1 MLITVL
7 DFVLINII
15 SYVVGTATGI
25 IVCVKY
31 KENLL
36 VKSRSRDNLSTNG
49 GLHSQTIPNFSAPVI
64 ASAPPPNPVTKIT
77 LE

>member
-15 SYVVGTATGI
+15 SYVAGTATGI
-25 IVCVKY
+25 ILCVKY
-31 KENLL
+31 KNNLF
-36 VKSRSRDNLSTNG
+36 VRSRSLDNLSRNVESQ
-49 GLHSQTIPNFSAPVI
+49 SQTISNIAAPVI
-64 ASAPPPNPVTKIT
+64 ASAPANPVTKIT